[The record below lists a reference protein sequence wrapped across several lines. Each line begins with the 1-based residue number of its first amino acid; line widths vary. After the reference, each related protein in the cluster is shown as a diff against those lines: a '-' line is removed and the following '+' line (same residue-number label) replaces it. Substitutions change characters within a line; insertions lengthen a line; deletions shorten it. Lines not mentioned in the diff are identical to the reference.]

1 MVSWDT
7 VWDDAIEF
15 AVKYVPNIIGALLIL
30 IFGLC
35 IINKV
40 IAFIRKWFKK
50 KGYDQTLVY
59 FILSLIGWILKVVL
73 FLIVIDRLGVE
84 ITSMAAILAGI
95 SLAIGLAM

>member
-30 IFGLC
+30 IIGLC

-40 IAFIRKWFKK
+40 IAFIRK
-50 KGYDQTLVY
+50 
-59 FILSLIGWILKVVL
+59 
-73 FLIVIDRLGVE
+73 
-84 ITSMAAILAGI
+84 
-95 SLAIGLAM
+95 